1 MPKSR
6 NYRVTNWS
14 QYNRSLVQRG
24 SLMVWVDEEVL
35 RAWRYQGPRR
45 PGAPVQYSDQAIQ
58 MALSLKAVYRLGL
71 RGTQGLLESLFT
83 LLKVDLEVPDFST
96 LSRRGRKLSVD
107 LARSPKGR
115 ITHLVLDSTG
125 LKVYG
130 EGEWKVRQH
139 GISKRR
145 TWRKLHVAVNAEG
158 HEIEAVTLT
167 EAGGHDAHQAGPL
180 LEQIAEPVETLSG
193 DGGYDKRAVYQAC
206 AARQIQPVVPPQKNA
221 KIWQHGNR
229 RAPPLPRDEHLR
241 RIRQVGRQAWKK
253 ESGYHRRSLAET
265 CIFRLKTILGRHL
278 ASRELSRQ
286 KTEAAIRSRVLNKMT
301 QLGMPQTVLIT

>member
-1 MPKSR
+1 MSKSR
-6 NYRVTNWS
+6 KYRITNWS

-24 SLMVWVDEEVL
+24 SLTVWVDEEVL

-45 PGAPVQYSDQAIQ
+45 PGAPFQYSDQAIQ

-71 RGTQGLLESLFT
+71 RGTQGLLESLFR
-83 LLKVDLEVPDFST
+83 LLEVDLEVPSYST
-96 LSRRGRKLSVD
+96 LSRRGRKLPVD

-115 ITHLVLDSTG
+115 IAHLVLDSTG

-145 TWRKLHVAVNAEG
+145 TWRKLHLAVNADT
-158 HEIEAVTLT
+158 HDIEAVTLT
-167 EAGGHDAHQAGPL
+167 EAGGHDAQQAGPL
-180 LEQIAEPVETLSG
+180 LEQIAEPVETLGG

-206 AARQIQPVVPPQKNA
+206 AARQIHPVIPPQKNA
-221 KIWQHGNR
+221 RIWQHGNR
-229 RAPPLPRDEHLR
+229 HAPPLPRDEHLR
-241 RIRQVGRQAWKK
+241 RIRHVGRQAWKK

-265 CIFRLKTILGRHL
+265 CIFRMKTILGRHL
-278 ASRELSRQ
+278 SSRELSRQ
-286 KTEAAIRSRVLNKMT
+286 QTEASIRSRVLNKMT
-301 QLGMPQTVLIT
+301 QLGMPQTVLIS